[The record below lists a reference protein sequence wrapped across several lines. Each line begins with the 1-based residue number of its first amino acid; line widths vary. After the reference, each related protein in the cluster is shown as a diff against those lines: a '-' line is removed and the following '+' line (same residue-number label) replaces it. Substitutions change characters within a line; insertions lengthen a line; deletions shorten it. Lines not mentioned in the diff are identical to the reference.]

1 MVQATRLLLVEDD
14 DFDAEVVHRALKRSH
29 EMQYDVYAARSLADA
44 FKQLCEASYDV
55 VLLDLGL
62 PDGLGLN
69 GLKKMVRMLEAPV
82 IVLTGNDNQR
92 LIDEAMLLGAHDFV
106 PKSENLSVVLE
117 KTIRFAIQRYQAL
130 VALTNTE
137 GLLTAH
143 HEFSRSSLL
152 VFKRSLMLRTS
163 WQHLP

>member
-1 MVQATRLLLVEDD
+1 
-14 DFDAEVVHRALKRSH
+14 
-29 EMQYDVYAARSLADA
+29 
-44 FKQLCEASYDV
+44 
-55 VLLDLGL
+55 
-62 PDGLGLN
+62 
-69 GLKKMVRMLEAPV
+69 MLEAPV